1 MSGLEPA
8 RALGDILAG
17 AGTVVNDRADNI
29 SGFIDLS
36 GLIRDFL

>member
-17 AGTVVNDRADNI
+17 AGTVVNDRADDI
-29 SGFIDLS
+29 SVFIDLS
-36 GLIRDFL
+36 VLIRNPR